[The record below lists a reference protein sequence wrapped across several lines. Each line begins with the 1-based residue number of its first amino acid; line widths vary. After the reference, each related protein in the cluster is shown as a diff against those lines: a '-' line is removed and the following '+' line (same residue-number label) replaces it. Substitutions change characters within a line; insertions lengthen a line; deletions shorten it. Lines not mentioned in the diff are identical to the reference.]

1 LKNEPAFY
9 QHWAAVN
16 TKKNIEVLIYKKR
29 KMHRHALQNKRLARF
44 LTTRTSNFRKG
55 SQNVRKEYLEKS
67 AGSGSIQLSVF
78 GDKKKK
84 KKNRGGGGGG
94 GGSEAPP
101 PGLGLN
107 RNYDPGYMSRK
118 MRKFRTDKLN
128 P

>member
-16 TKKNIEVLIYKKR
+16 TKKKYWGVNIKK

-78 GDKKKK
+78 GDVTQKKL
-84 KKNRGGGGGG
+84 NGGGG
-94 GGSEAPP
+94 
-101 PGLGLN
+101 
-107 RNYDPGYMSRK
+107 
-118 MRKFRTDKLN
+118 F
-128 P
+128 